1 MAIKKTMN
9 NRVVSA
15 PISYKDEFMRWKK
28 EREAE
33 GMVFFNRLSDVMDT
47 DRELAVGD
55 MVMFTN
61 EYGIKFGPC
70 EVLAFGA
77 PRYGRCVYWDHS
89 SYWFPAAPWQLTILS
104 KAN

>member
-1 MAIKKTMN
+1 MN

-33 GMVFFNRLSDVMDT
+33 GMVFFSRLSDVIDT
-47 DRELAVGD
+47 DRELAVRD

-61 EYGIKFGPC
+61 EYGITFGPY

-77 PRYGRCVYWDHS
+77 PHYGRCVYLAKS
-89 SYWFPAAPWQLTILS
+89 SYWFPVAPWQLTILS